1 MRLLIATIA
10 LVAAA
15 PASPAAPT
23 TYMVHN
29 SHEFQSAVAATQAS
43 GGRIVLGPGRYAGP
57 LVVSGTGTSQIV
69 GTPGVVV
76 QELYLDG
83 ARNVSVG
90 PLRISPL
97 NGDAILNVSRSLNVK
112 LHDLKVSAL
121 GTRFSAHVEIP
132 DSNWVFVQ
140 RSQFSHCGDR
150 APHWVNC
157 LWLRKWARNVIVEN
171 SWFHDC
177 FGCDFVHGQV
187 DSHLTIRSTR
197 LERALPCRADRI
209 NWPLLRLNLG
219 SYARQRCG
227 HQDLVQISGG
237 SDLRF
242 VDNHFGMYKRGAAQ
256 LFLTGEI
263 YRAKIAHNVFAAT
276 DSRVPGWRSRVGV
289 IVGGTGGATLPRLV
303 RVEYNE
309 IYSGA
314 RRRDGYAASISV
326 SPGYLWRVPLAK
338 RPLIAYNVIA
348 LMQTPTR
355 LCIGARLVEN
365 TILDGQECPLR
376 SRSANG

>member
-1 MRLLIATIA
+1 MRLVIAAIA
-10 LVAAA
+10 LVAVA
-15 PASPAAPT
+15 PASSAPT
-23 TYMVHN
+23 TYWVH
-29 SHEFQSAVAATQAS
+29 SAAEFRSAVTATQS
-43 GGRIVLGPGRYAGP
+43 TGGKIVLLPGRYAEP
-57 LVVSGTGTSQIV
+57 LVVPGRGPSQII
-69 GTPGVVV
+69 GRPGAIV
-76 QELYLDG
+76 QELYLYG

-90 PLRISPL
+90 PLRISPI
-97 NGDAILNVSRSLNVK
+97 NGDAVLYVSRSLNVK
-112 LHDLKVSAL
+112 LHGLKVSAL

-187 DSHLTIRSTR
+187 DSHLTIRSSR
-197 LERALPCRADRI
+197 FERALPCRADRI

-227 HQDLVQISGG
+227 HQDLVQVSGG
-237 SDLRF
+237 NDLRF

-263 YRAKIAHNVFAAT
+263 HRAKIARNVFAAT

-303 RVEYNE
+303 RVEYNK

-326 SPGYLWRVPLAK
+326 SPGYLWRVIREK
-338 RPLIAYNVIA
+338 RPLIAHNVIG
-348 LMQTPTR
+348 LLQTPTR
-355 LCIGARLVEN
+355 LCIGARMLDN
-365 TILDGQECPLR
+365 TILDGWDCPYR
-376 SRSANG
+376 